1 MSRPMRAKRSTPAVP
16 VPVRRPGKL
25 FLSRSRPMSLSS
37 AVASADGM
45 AGMGWPH
52 KCISRGAAAKS
63 GAKTAAKA
71 DEKVDAKAGDRA
83 DEKADEKV
91 SEKMDATVDATAA
104 ATTTVGNDDPLKRYA
119 GWDRPSAAEK
129 VEL

>member
-63 GAKTAAKA
+63 CDASRGLDTPESHSVRDTDAAPRASVGSA
-71 DEKVDAKAGDRA
+71 DGSDALIESAFE
-83 DEKADEKV
+83 DEA
-91 SEKMDATVDATAA
+91 
-104 ATTTVGNDDPLKRYA
+104 
-119 GWDRPSAAEK
+119 SAR
-129 VEL
+129 VEPR